1 VAYSNPSDEEIQ
13 RRVLDELKWDPEVE
27 PTDVGVAVKNGI
39 VTLTGTVA
47 SYAMKF
53 AAERAAKRVD
63 GVKAVAN
70 DIQVKLP
77 FEKTRTDTDIAE
89 AAVNALKWDV
99 EVPAD
104 RIKVT
109 VHNGW
114 VTLEGDV
121 EWNFER
127 EAAERDVRYL
137 TGVKGVTNLI
147 KVVGL
152 RLKPTPSEVKTRIED
167 ALTRSAELDAQ
178 RIQVDVKDGKVILRG
193 SVRSWAEREE
203 AEDAAWSAPG
213 VTDVEDQIVV
223 AP

>member
-1 VAYSNPSDEEIQ
+1 MAYSNPSDEEIQ